1 MKTVFITLILGIF
14 LNTPFCKAQ
23 SMSFQIN
30 SIGHTP
36 NMTVSSLSFQFETIS
51 NCLFVGNG
59 LAIYQSKST
68 SAPFRLDCIIPFAF
82 EQNGL
87 KIFPNPV
94 GNSPKIQFIKKNL
107 TNTLFTI
114 RIYNVEGKLVLE
126 ETRNGF
132 ALSTGIL
139 LNTSRLI
146 SGNYLVQ
153 VLSANSVDL
162 LRIIKQ
168 N

>member
-1 MKTVFITLILGIF
+1 MKTVFIIFISVFLICINL
-14 LNTPFCKAQ
+14 CKAQ
-23 SMSFQIN
+23 SISFQIN
-30 SIGHTP
+30 SIGNTP
-36 NMTVSSLSFQFETIS
+36 NMTVSSLSFQLENIS
-51 NCLFVGNG
+51 ACLNVSNG
-59 LAIYQSKST
+59 LAIYQTNSS
-68 SAPFRLDCIIPFAF
+68 SAPFKLDCIIPVAF
-82 EQNGL
+82 EKNGL

-94 GNSPKIQFIKKNL
+94 GNSPKIQFLNKNL
-107 TNTLFTI
+107 TNTLYAI
-114 RIYNVEGKLVLE
+114 RVYNIEGKLVLE

-132 ALSTGIL
+132 ALSNGVI

-168 N
+168 D